1 MGSRISRGWPGVARL
16 GWANVVVGVLA
27 GASAAAA
34 GEIRFAKPIDCVLGE
49 TCFVQNYV
57 DHDPGPGA
65 KDLFCGPRT
74 YNRHTGTDIRIPNL
88 GVMREGVAVL
98 AAAPGRVR
106 RIRDDMADISF
117 REIGDAAI
125 EGRSCGNAAVV
136 DHGGGWQTIYCH
148 MRRGS
153 VVVQP
158 GQQVSAG
165 QKLGLVGL
173 SGRTEFPHVHF
184 EVRHR
189 GALVDP
195 YVGPNVENSGAGVG
209 TCSGPL
215 APMWR
220 NPIAD
225 GLVYAPAAVIGAG
238 FTDVVP
244 TTKLLEAG
252 EHLRDTLRPDAPSLL
267 FWVRVIGIV
276 PGAEQALHVVGP
288 AGKVWARARP
298 RDVDR
303 PKALAWNFV
312 SKRRRGADWPTGV
325 YKGEYR
331 LTRDGRLLLRK
342 VVRVRVE

>member
-1 MGSRISRGWPGVARL
+1 MKFSFARSWSGLVRL
-16 GWANVVVGVLA
+16 GWANAVVGALA
-27 GASAAAA
+27 GASVAAA

-49 TCFVQNYV
+49 TCMVQNYV

-65 KDLFCGPRT
+65 KDLLCGPRT
-74 YNRHTGTDIRIPNL
+74 YDRHAGTDIRVPTL
-88 GVMREGVAVL
+88 EAMRNGVAVL

-117 REIGDAAI
+117 REIGDPAI
-125 EGRSCGNAAVV
+125 EGRWCGNAAIV

-153 VVVQP
+153 VVVRP
-158 GQQVSAG
+158 GQQVSTG

-173 SGRTEFPHVHF
+173 SGQTEFPHVHF

-195 YVGPNVENSGAGVG
+195 YVGPSAGRTGVG
-209 TCSGPL
+209 PCGGPH

-220 NPIAD
+220 NPVTD
-225 GLVYAPAAVIGAG
+225 GLVYASAAVIGAG

-244 TTKLLEAG
+244 TTELLEAG
-252 EHLRDTLRPDAPSLL
+252 EHLRDALRPDAPSLV
-267 FWVRVIGIV
+267 FWVRVAGVV
-276 PGAEQALHVVGP
+276 PGDEQTLHVVRP
-288 AGKVWARARP
+288 DGKVLVRVRP
-298 RDVDR
+298 KNVDR
-303 PKALAWNFV
+303 PKALAMNYV
-312 SKRRRGADWPTGV
+312 GKRRRGADWPTGI

-331 LTRDGRLLLRK
+331 LMRDGRLLLRK
-342 VVRVRVE
+342 VVRVRID